1 MGERFRDRREAGR
14 RLAAELSG
22 YDGRENTL
30 VLGLPRG
37 GVPVAFEVAG
47 GLHLPLDVF
56 VVRKLGVPGHEE
68 LAMGAVAS
76 GGVRVTNDDVVSLLG
91 IANEEFEAICGRE
104 ALEVDRREIAYR
116 NHRPRLVVEGK
127 TILLVDDGVAT
138 GSTMLAAVDALRKQ
152 RAARIVV
159 AVPAMA
165 PSSLPIFKR
174 KADEVVAV
182 ITPDN
187 FMAVGQWYEDF
198 SQTSDEEVQGLL
210 EKARPPRAA

>member
-1 MGERFRDRREAGR
+1 MSERFQDRREAGR
-14 RLAAELSG
+14 RLAGELSG

-37 GVPVAFEVAG
+37 GVPVAFEVAS
-47 GLHLPLDVF
+47 GLRLPLDVF

-76 GGVRVTNDDVVSLLG
+76 GGARVTNDDVVSLLG
-91 IANEEFEAICGRE
+91 IAEEDLEAAC
-104 ALEVDRREIAYR
+104 RRETAEVERREEAYR
-116 NHRPRLVVEGK
+116 NHRPPLTVEGK
-127 TILLVDDGVAT
+127 TILLIDDGVAT
-138 GSTMLAAVDALRKQ
+138 GSTMLAAIEALRRQ
-152 RAARIVV
+152 GAARIVV

-174 KADEVVAV
+174 KADDVVAV

-187 FMAVGQWYEDF
+187 FMAVGQWYDDF

-210 EKARPPRAA
+210 DKARPPRAA

>member
-1 MGERFRDRREAGR
+1 MSETFRNRREAGR

-37 GVPVAFEVAG
+37 GVPVAFEVANA
-47 GLHLPLDVF
+47 LRLPLDVF

-91 IANEEFEAICGRE
+91 ITDEDFEATCRRE
-104 ALEVDRREIAYR
+104 ATEVERRENAYR
-116 NHRPRLVVEGK
+116 HQRPPLVVEGK

-138 GSTMLAAVDALRKQ
+138 GSTMLAAIDALRKQ
-152 RAARIVV
+152 RAAKIVV

-174 KADEVVAV
+174 KANEVVAV
-182 ITPDN
+182 ITPDD
-187 FMAVGQWYEDF
+187 FTAVGQWYDDF
-198 SQTSDEEVQGLL
+198 SQTRDEEVQDLL